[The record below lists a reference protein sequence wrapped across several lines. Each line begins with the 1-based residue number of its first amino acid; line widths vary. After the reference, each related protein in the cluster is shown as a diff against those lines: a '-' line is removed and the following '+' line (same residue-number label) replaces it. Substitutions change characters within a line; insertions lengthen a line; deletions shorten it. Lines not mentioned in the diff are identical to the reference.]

1 MEPNQ
6 EKNVVGETTGTI
18 TPRITPTET
27 VTPTTAEVAP
37 LLSETVLALEAPL
50 PFYKKHP
57 VLLASIFAGMVI
69 LASGYF
75 VYVTYYA
82 HGGTVA
88 VVNGKNIYRDEFNE
102 SVALI
107 IQGATAQG
115 ADTTQE
121 SVQAEI
127 RTQALDI
134 LVNNALITSAATNAG
149 IIATDEEIQS
159 KYSEIVTQLGSKEE
173 LEKRM
178 AEVGLT
184 EEKLRS
190 NISDR
195 ILADAYI
202 NSKATIKDL
211 AVTEEEVNAFILGL
225 GAGAGELP
233 PLEEIRPQIEEQILG
248 QKQQQLITDIITK
261 LREEGDID
269 IRI

>member
-1 MEPNQ
+1 MESNQ
-6 EKNVVGETTGTI
+6 EKDVTGATTETI
-18 TPRITPTET
+18 TPET
-27 VTPTTAEVAP
+27 VAPTASEVAP
-37 LLSETVLALEAPL
+37 LPSETVLALEAPL
-50 PFYKKHP
+50 PFYKKHLT
-57 VLLASIFAGMVI
+57 LLASIFAI
-69 LASGYF
+69 LIVLGAGYF
-75 VYVTYYA
+75 AYTTYYA

-88 VVNGKNIYRDEFNE
+88 VVNGKHIYRDEFNE

-134 LVNNALITSAATNAG
+134 LVNNILITGAATDAG
-149 IIATDEEIQS
+149 IVATDDEIQS
-159 KYSEIVTQLGSKEE
+159 KYDEIITQLGSKEE

-211 AVTEEEVNAFILGL
+211 AVTEEEVNAFIQGL
-225 GAGAGELP
+225 GTGVGELP

-261 LREEGDID
+261 LREEGNID

>member
-1 MEPNQ
+1 MESNQ
-6 EKNVVGETTGTI
+6 EKDVVSATTETIAPEI
-18 TPRITPTET
+18 TPAET
-27 VTPTTAEVAP
+27 VAPTVSEVASLP
-37 LLSETVLALEAPL
+37 TETVLALEAPL

-57 VLLASIFAGMVI
+57 TLLASIFAGIVI
-69 LASGYF
+69 LGAGYF
-75 VYVTYYA
+75 AYTTYYA

-88 VVNGKNIYRDEFNE
+88 VVNGKHIYRDEFNE

-115 ADTTQE
+115 ADIAQE

-134 LVNNALITSAATNAG
+134 LVNNALITSAATEAG
-149 IIATDEEIQS
+149 IVATDEEIQS
-159 KYSEIVTQLGSKEE
+159 KYDEIITQLGSKEE

-225 GAGAGELP
+225 GTGAGELP

-261 LREEGDID
+261 LREEGDVD

>member
-6 EKNVVGETTGTI
+6 EKDAVGEAKTT
-18 TPRITPTET
+18 TPEITPTE
-27 VTPTTAEVAP
+27 VATPSTIEVVP
-37 LLSETVLALEAPL
+37 PPSETPLALEAPL

-57 VLLASIFAGMVI
+57 TLLASIFAAVI
-69 LASGYF
+69 LLGAGYF
-75 VYVTYYA
+75 AYTTYYA
-82 HGGTVA
+82 HGGTIA
-88 VVNGKNIYRDEFNE
+88 VVNGTNIYRDEFDE

-107 IQGATAQG
+107 MQSVSMQGT
-115 ADTTQE
+115 DTTPE

-134 LVNNALITSAATNAG
+134 LVNNILITSAAADAG
-149 IIATDEEIQS
+149 IVATDEEVQS
-159 KYSEIVTQLGSKEE
+159 KYDEIIAQLGSKEE

-190 NISDR
+190 NIVDR

-211 AVTEEEVNAFILGL
+211 AVSEEEVNAFRDGIS
-225 GAGAGELP
+225 AGAELP
-233 PLEEIRPQIEEQILG
+233 PLEEIRPQIEQQILG
-248 QKQQQLITDIITK
+248 QKQQQLITDVITK
-261 LREEGDID
+261 LREEGDVD